1 MLKRVTRVKLG
12 VPYLTNFEIIGK
24 LISID
29 NSKAV
34 FSVEIEVEIPASEV
48 EDVKRFLVIGQK
60 LALANI
66 DGKWH
71 ARRIK

>member
-1 MLKRVTRVKLG
+1 
-12 VPYLTNFEIIGK
+12 VPYLTNFEVIGK

-29 NSKAV
+29 NCKAV
-34 FSVEIEVEIPASEV
+34 FSVEIGVEIPASEV

-60 LALANI
+60 LALANV
-66 DGKWH
+66 DGKWY